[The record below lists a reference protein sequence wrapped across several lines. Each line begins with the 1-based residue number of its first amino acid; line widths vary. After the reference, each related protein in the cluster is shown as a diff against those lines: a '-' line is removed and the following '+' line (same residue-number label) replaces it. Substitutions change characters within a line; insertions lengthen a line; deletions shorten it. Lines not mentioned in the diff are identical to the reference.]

1 MRESRDSMKVKNG
14 FILRKV
20 GKQFVVAAT
29 GEASKN
35 FNGMIRLNDEAAFAF
50 GQLQGGTTEEELIAA
65 LQGVSPQTARVE
77 KAEKKTQKKN
87 RNPPASSVSAQPCRS
102 RFPAVSGTGSD
113 IPRRMGRKRWRYL
126 LPG

>member
-1 MRESRDSMKVKNG
+1 MKVKNG

-50 GQLQGGTTEEELIAA
+50 GQLQGGITEEELVAA
-65 LQGVSPQTARVE
+65 LVE
-77 KAEKKTQKKN
+77 KYGGEEAE
-87 RNPPASSVSAQPCRS
+87 VRS
-102 RFPAVSGTGSD
+102 DVANFLEKLKEADALV
-113 IPRRMGRKRWRYL
+113 
-126 LPG
+126 